1 MKYVSD
7 YINLADSIKA
17 TKKHNKE
24 AEDAAEEFHN
34 LF

>member
-17 TKKHNKE
+17 TNKHNKE

>member
-7 YINLADSIKA
+7 YISLSDSIKA
-17 TKKHNKE
+17 TKKLNKE
-24 AEDAAEEFHN
+24 AEDAAEKFHN